1 MSTSSNRYLLKLKKN
16 SMIMM
21 ARSGYDISEDEPVFG
36 YTPKDMDDYHVYA
49 KGEGSKN
56 IIREMLLKEG
66 FLNTLRSTLSTIY
79 ESNVEKGH
87 FAIVYFAPR
96 QKGEKTVSVSF
107 IKSVTALI
115 AQYPYAEQKYCAGCK
130 DEICE
135 DCPPPPQI
143 IVRCVIITEVPLT
156 TDAKQVASASVPRI
170 KASTGV
176 PLETG
181 CLIQT
186 FMDYELSYDILAH
199 SMGSRYQVMTREETI
214 DFFENA
220 DDGSSPNSVSESQ
233 IARID
238 MNGAICRYLGLY
250 PGQLLRVERETV
262 VPGTMLPYEITYRLV
277 CSIPKIKKNR
287 RRGLKDKNQAMAAG
301 KVIS

>member
-1 MSTSSNRYLLKLKKN
+1 MLKSSGLLN
-16 SMIMM
+16 
-21 ARSGYDISEDEPVFG
+21 GG
-36 YTPKDMDDYHVYA
+36 
-49 KGEGSKN
+49 
-56 IIREMLLKEG
+56 
-66 FLNTLRSTLSTIY
+66 RSTLSTIY
-79 ESNVEKGH
+79 ESKVKKGH

-96 QKGEKTVSVSF
+96 VKGVMSVSVTF
-107 IKSVTALI
+107 INKVVGLI
-115 AQYPYAEQKYCAGCK
+115 AQYSHAEQEYCPDCK
-130 DEICE
+130 DETCE
-135 DCPPPPQI
+135 NCPPPPQI
-143 IVRCVIITEVPLT
+143 IVRCVIITEIPLT
-156 TDAKQVASASVPRI
+156 TDAKQVASANVPRI

-186 FMDYELSYDILAH
+186 FMDHELSFDILAH

-214 DFFENA
+214 EFFKNS
-220 DDGSSPNSVSESQ
+220 DDGSSPNSVLESQ

-250 PGQLLRVERETV
+250 PGQLLRIERETV

-301 KVIS
+301 KVIP

>member
-1 MSTSSNRYLLKLKKN
+1 
-16 SMIMM
+16 
-21 ARSGYDISEDEPVFG
+21 
-36 YTPKDMDDYHVYA
+36 
-49 KGEGSKN
+49 
-56 IIREMLLKEG
+56 
-66 FLNTLRSTLSTIY
+66 
-79 ESNVEKGH
+79 
-87 FAIVYFAPR
+87 
-96 QKGEKTVSVSF
+96 
-107 IKSVTALI
+107 
-115 AQYPYAEQKYCAGCK
+115 
-130 DEICE
+130 
-135 DCPPPPQI
+135 
-143 IVRCVIITEVPLT
+143 
-156 TDAKQVASASVPRI
+156 
-170 KASTGV
+170 
-176 PLETG
+176 
-181 CLIQT
+181 
-186 FMDYELSYDILAH
+186 MDYELSYDILAH